1 MPTCQTTK
9 TNPLRTIAEVSVDD
23 ETDEELSIDQL
34 TERAHEA
41 IQALITATYGPMVV
55 RKFLGYAEVVD
66 DEDDQPMLF
75 MFRSR
80 HLAPWDCSGMAH
92 FGMHLVE
99 DIMDC

>member
-55 RKFLGYAEVVD
+55 R
-66 DEDDQPMLF
+66 
-75 MFRSR
+75 
-80 HLAPWDCSGMAH
+80 
-92 FGMHLVE
+92 
-99 DIMDC
+99 